1 MSKRKYTKGR
11 TIWTLDELVE
21 QSVAYFN
28 DKPLHWKWFKNLQLH
43 TVLGYLCHGCVREAT
58 PVDWRLADENK
69 AKEMPEKE
77 VRRLGCDAGRGLRSR
92 QQKSQ

>member
-58 PVDWRLADENK
+58 PVDWRRADNETTMQK
-69 AKEMPEKE
+69 KE
-77 VRRLGCDAGRGLRSR
+77 VRRPGRDARSSLRSR

>member
-21 QSVAYFN
+21 HRIVYFW
-28 DKPLHWKWFKNLQLH
+28 DKPIHRGWFQNLQIRTARGFLLRGA
-43 TVLGYLCHGCVREAT
+43 VCEAI
-58 PVDWRLADENK
+58 PAGWRRADNETTMQK
-69 AKEMPEKE
+69 KE
-77 VRRLGCDAGRGLRSR
+77 VRRPGRDARSSLRSR